1 MISSLMTW
9 LLQVWEVNKVV
20 TSSVEVTL
28 PVQGFLLVA
37 YRTGLKVL
45 SLPLKLILT
54 SHLCSLLA

>member
-1 MISSLMTW
+1 MTW
-9 LLQVWEVNKVV
+9 LVQVWEVNKVV